1 MSISPSASQGIP
13 VVKYQTMNILQQLI
27 NNLNQFNEDQFL
39 YDLVAD
45 MEPFNNIMP
54 NSDINEHCKNWFVA
68 ITRVLDQHIPIK
80 TQRVKSKYFP

>member
-1 MSISPSASQGIP
+1 
-13 VVKYQTMNILQQLI
+13 MNILQQLI
-27 NNLNQFNEDQFL
+27 NHLNLFNEAQFL

-54 NSDINEHCKNWFVA
+54 NSDINVDCENWFVA

-80 TQRVKSKYFP
+80 TQ